1 MSLGYQPLKFQ
12 QFDGRG
18 NSKQH
23 ITHFVETCENAGS
36 SGDQLVKQL
45 IQSLKG
51 NAFEWYTDLEPE
63 VINMWEQLEKE
74 FLNHLYSTICTV
86 NMMKLTNTRQQKG
99 ELVID
104 YINRWRTLSL
114 DYKDRLTKLS
124 TVEIC
129 TQDMHWKLIY
139 ILQVIKPRKFEQL
152 ATRAYD
158 MKLSIA
164 NMGGKD
170 FLLKKMRSDKN
181 EINDTKKIVNRVINE
196 SIVVQETSLK
206 SFSKRKETK
215 VERNT

>member
-139 ILQVIKPRKFEQL
+139 ILQIELDIDEVAQTNHVVVEMTLSVPPLTQFYDQRKSLIKFGTSKH
-152 ATRAYD
+152 
-158 MKLSIA
+158 
-164 NMGGKD
+164 
-170 FLLKKMRSDKN
+170 
-181 EINDTKKIVNRVINE
+181 
-196 SIVVQETSLK
+196 IVVKFQQRIVTLDSQN
-206 SFSKRKETK
+206 KEEHVK
-215 VERNT
+215 DDGE